1 MTESFRE
8 WGNGHGVNLTR
19 GRHPHSTALP
29 FHYIYGNAYLFSS
42 AEPCLV
48 APLVLSPSLGVKHC
62 ERFYNFFLNDN
73 NYTHLNFFYFFI
85 TIYILN

>member
-8 WGNGHGVNLTR
+8 WGYAHGVNLTR

-62 ERFYNFFLNDN
+62 ERFYNFF
-73 NYTHLNFFYFFI
+73 FK
-85 TIYILN
+85 